1 MKKQILVVLYPYKFS
16 KFLWNSMELDYISRN
31 LDIEVWDLSLVLN
44 RKFANSINSDGEVGD
59 EVIRFNGIVQLTK
72 YLINFRKKNSKKRIY
87 YINEIP
93 LATFKNAICYTLI
106 LGSVSGNQILE
117 YLNPGVPPNYLNV
130 SNNPFRH
137 KKSIYKKFID
147 VIMKSTGFKE
157 FLQIANSWVAT
168 KFGNVIAKSGTHKLI
183 AGHEWLRESK
193 KFNLR
198 KNIKV
203 ILGHSN
209 DISNCIIY
217 SQVKVNSKNSG
228 IVHLDAAGPFFGTDS
243 IILKRKT
250 FLTSENW
257 YPKLASFFS
266 YLEVLFAENV
276 TIAGHYKS
284 NFTSPSPVFQGREV
298 IYMNTI
304 PLVANAKLVT
314 TRFSSAISIAVFF
327 KKPIYFIYSN
337 ELLLDKES
345 MRHITG
351 LSALLKSPSINI
363 ENIQSVELNN
373 YKVDDLSYSD
383 FITKYLSSGPKE
395 LANHEIILRNFL
407 V

>member
-16 KFLWNSMELDYISRN
+16 KFLWNSMELDYISRYF
-31 LDIEVWDLSLVLN
+31 DIEVWDLSLVLN
-44 RKFANSINSDGEVGD
+44 RKFANSIYSYGEVGE
-59 EVIRFNGIVQLTK
+59 EVIRFSGIVQLTK
-72 YLINFRKKNSKKRIY
+72 YLFKFRKKNSKKRIY

-93 LATFKNAICYTLI
+93 LATFKNVICYTLV

-117 YLNPGVPPNYLNV
+117 YLNPGVPPNYLNDL
-130 SNNPFRH
+130 NNPLRD
-137 KKSIYKKFID
+137 KKSIYRKFID
-147 VIMKSTGFKE
+147 VIIKSSGLKE
-157 FLQIANSWVAT
+157 FLQIVNSRVAT

-193 KFNLR
+193 NFNLR

-217 SQVKVNSKNSG
+217 SRVKVNSKNSR

-257 YPKLASFFS
+257 YPKLSNFFS
-266 YLEVLFAENV
+266 YLEVFFAENV

-284 NFTSPSPVFQGREV
+284 NFSSPSPVFQGREV

-304 PLVANAKLVT
+304 ALVANAKLVT

-363 ENIQSVELNN
+363 DNIQSVELNSF
-373 YKVDDLSYSD
+373 KVDDLSYSD

-395 LANHEIILRNFL
+395 LANYEIILRNFL